1 MRAVKA
7 LASLRVCAASPELS
21 LLADVIRTEISCAGS
36 CFEIGYNC
44 NEETFE
50 CITFR
55 TLMLPLISN
64 VHFIRQL
71 LHLLQMQIRHYHHY
85 PVEQF

>member
-1 MRAVKA
+1 MRAAKA
-7 LASLRVCAASPELS
+7 LASLRVCAALPEPS
-21 LLADVIRTEISCAGS
+21 LLGDAIRTEISCAGT

-44 NEETFE
+44 IEETFE
-50 CITFR
+50 CSTFR

-71 LHLLQMQIRHYHHY
+71 LHLLQMQIRHYHYHAG
-85 PVEQF
+85 